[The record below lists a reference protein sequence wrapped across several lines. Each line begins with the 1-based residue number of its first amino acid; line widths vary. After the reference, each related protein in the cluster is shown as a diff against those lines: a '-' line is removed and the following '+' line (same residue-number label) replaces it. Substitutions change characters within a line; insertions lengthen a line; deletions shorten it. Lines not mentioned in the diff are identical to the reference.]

1 MARQDSKPGRARSG
15 WDVLTGLGA
24 IVVLLALVIGPPI
37 ALITVFGLP
46 IPHTMPSASLLT
58 HRLQTA
64 AVLRA
69 CSVVVWLAWLQLVWC
84 VVAEVSAAVR
94 NVGMPRR
101 VPLAGG
107 IQALVHRLV
116 TAALLV
122 STAAAA
128 APALAPA
135 AALAAT
141 SPAAAAAVR
150 DVTPAGAIPGQ
161 SLPPA
166 LLVAPAANGGAHR
179 LLGPSDIRQEFQ
191 PGNGSPGR
199 NGTQATAARPDV
211 EQDRWAHRTEK
222 IYVVKPPV
230 GRFHES
236 LWEIAENHLGD
247 GRRYQEI
254 FELNKD
260 LPQPDGSMLTI
271 ASLIRPGWVLRM
283 PHDAHGPGIEEVK
296 ASPPA
301 RHSGRP
307 HEPRPAAHPPAPG
320 KHASP
325 PAAVPPAEVPPAVTP
340 SAQAPPASRTP
351 AASAPATPPA
361 SAPATPPASAPA
373 VSAPA
378 PGAPAHATP
387 PPGSASAP
395 ATNGRS
401 ATSQPSSGRSAPA
414 RSAPAPGQPAPG
426 QATPGHAAPAHAAP
440 RSFPLELAAAG
451 RLAAGVLAALERR
464 RRKQARRRPPGR
476 RVVVPPPD
484 AAWAEAALRVGE
496 DENSARLLDA
506 GLRHLS
512 RALQRQGRT
521 PPTVFAAHVGD
532 DNLDLWVTPS
542 SHDVPAPWYAVGD
555 GQVWRLPLADMP
567 GLDGRGTALYPGL
580 VTIGTDATGRVLV
593 DLEAARGPIAVTGP
607 EDLVADALCA
617 MATELATSLWS
628 DTMHLT
634 LVGAGEELA
643 AFAPDRVHLAGSV
656 AKALPLLE
664 AHAAGVADALAASGA
679 RSVLAGRAEGLI
691 PEAWTPHYLI
701 TLIPPTPQE
710 AQRLA
715 ALGRAGCLA
724 AGYLVAGE
732 TPGATWTWEVTPGG
746 QLRAPELG
754 LDVIAQLIPAQQ
766 QMAMAG
772 LFDAADDMTGALMSA
787 PPVDAAPAA
796 HLAPDATM
804 PAEVTL
810 LGPVSVRATGE
821 IEPGMLPLA
830 TEIVV
835 YLATHPA
842 GVHPNVLARA
852 IWPQGVADE
861 ARDAVL
867 DEVAYWLGTDGIG
880 RPHLAADASGKLRL
894 GSGVKVDWHVFL
906 TLVAQAGQAAG
917 PGGKGGH
924 SPEEAKLAQALS
936 LVEGHFLADC
946 GPGGYSWIVTDGLEY
961 EVSAR
966 VADAAHRLCEL
977 RLNNGDSRGAMDTV
991 RTGLRIAPD
1000 DELLWRD
1007 LLTAAHATG
1016 QENLL
1021 YAAAGEI
1028 WTRASLD
1035 GPPELTTETE
1045 ALLDELL
1052 PTWRWTLA

>member
-1 MARQDSKPGRARSG
+1 MARQDSKPRRARSG

-24 IVVLLALVIGPPI
+24 IVVLLVLLIGPPV

-58 HRLQTA
+58 HRLEA
-64 AVLRA
+64 ATVLRA

-94 NVGMPRR
+94 NIGMPRR

-107 IQALVHRLV
+107 MQALVHRLV
-116 TAALLV
+116 TTALLV
-122 STAAAA
+122 STAAVV

-141 SPAAAAAVR
+141 LPAATALAHAGGRDAA
-150 DVTPAGAIPGQ
+150 PGSAIPGQ
-161 SLPPA
+161 SLPPSMM
-166 LLVAPAANGGAHR
+166 VAPAVNGGAHR
-179 LLGPSDIRQEFQ
+179 LLGPSDVSQEFR
-191 PGNGSPGR
+191 PVNGSPGG
-199 NGTQATAARPDV
+199 NGTQATAASPDGGQNG
-211 EQDRWAHRTEK
+211 QDRWAHRTEK
-222 IYVVKPPV
+222 IYVVKPPA

-247 GRRYQEI
+247 GRRYREI

-260 LPQPDGSMLTI
+260 LPQPDGSTLTI

-283 PHDAHGPGIEEVK
+283 PHDANGPGIEEVK

-320 KHASP
+320 KHASSP
-325 PAAVPPAEVPPAVTP
+325 AAVPSAAVPPA
-340 SAQAPPASRTP
+340 
-351 AASAPATPPA
+351 ATPPA
-361 SAPATPPASAPA
+361 QATPAARTPAESAPVTSPPAK
-373 VSAPA
+373 SAPA
-378 PGAPAHATP
+378 PGRPAHATP
-387 PPGSASAP
+387 PPDP
-395 ATNGRS
+395 
-401 ATSQPSSGRSAPA
+401 
-414 RSAPAPGQPAPG
+414 
-426 QATPGHAAPAHAAP
+426 APAHAAP
-440 RSFPLELAAAG
+440 RSAPGYPLELAAAG
-451 RLAAGVLAALERR
+451 LLAAGVLAALERR
-464 RRKQARRRPPGR
+464 RRRQARRRPPGR
-476 RVVVPPPD
+476 RVVAPEPE
-484 AAWAEAALRVGE
+484 AAWAEAALRLGA
-496 DENSARLLDA
+496 DESSARVLDA
-506 GLRHLS
+506 GLRYLS
-512 RALQRQGRT
+512 RALQRQGRI

-532 DNLDLWVTPS
+532 DNLDLWVNPPS
-542 SHDVPAPWYAVGD
+542 DDVPAAWHAVGD
-555 GQVWRLPLADMP
+555 GQVWRLPLADVP
-567 GLDGRGTALYPGL
+567 GLDGHGTALYPGL
-580 VTIGTDATGRVLV
+580 VTIGTDATGRVLA

-607 EDLVADALCA
+607 EELVADALCA

-634 LVGAGEELA
+634 LVGAGEDLEVLS
-643 AFAPDRVHLAGSV
+643 PDRVHVAGSL

-732 TPGATWTWEVTPGG
+732 IPGAAWTWEVTPDG

-754 LDVIAQLIPAQQ
+754 LDVTAQLIPAAQQ
-766 QMAMAG
+766 VAVAG
-772 LFDAADDMTGALMSA
+772 LFGAADDMTGALMSA
-787 PPVDAAPAA
+787 PPVDAAPAP

-821 IEPGMLPLA
+821 IDPGMLPLA

-861 ARDAVL
+861 TSDAVL

-880 RPHLAADASGKLRL
+880 RPHLAADASGRLRL

-917 PGGKGGH
+917 PGGKGSHGGH
-924 SPEEAKLAQALS
+924 APEEAKLAQALS
-936 LVEGHFLADC
+936 LVDGHFLAGC

-977 RLNNGDSRGAMDTV
+977 RLNDGDSRGAMDAV

-1007 LLTAAHATG
+1007 LLAAAHATG
-1016 QENLL
+1016 QENML

-1028 WTRASLD
+1028 WTRASMD